1 MTSASPASS
10 SKKAKKVAARE
21 LDVGNATRG
30 IWLVKV
36 PNYVADS
43 WKEAQPDAELGRITV
58 TS

>member
-1 MTSASPASS
+1 MTSVSPASS
-10 SKKAKKVAARE
+10 TKKAKKAVARE

-43 WKEAQPDAELGRITV
+43 WKEAQLDSELGRVTV
-58 TS
+58 TP

>member
-1 MTSASPASS
+1 MTSASPSN
-10 SKKAKKVAARE
+10 SKKAKVAARE

-30 IWLVKV
+30 VWLVKV

-43 WKEAQPDAELGRITV
+43 WKDAQPDAELGRVTV